1 MIQIKIENGK
11 CEQHLEGIKAELFIE
26 LGLLPVMALD
36 ILTERLNMPP
46 EKCADMLIGA
56 IQTRLIQLAKEK
68 K

>member
-26 LGLLPVMALD
+26 LGLLPVMAFD
-36 ILTERLNMPP
+36 ILTKQLNVPS
-46 EKCADMLIGA
+46 EECADILIGV
-56 IQTRLIQLAKEK
+56 IQKRLIQLAKEK

>member
-11 CEQHLEGIKAELFIE
+11 CEQLAKGAHDDLFIE

-36 ILTERLNMPP
+36 ILTGRLNMPP

-68 K
+68 

>member
-26 LGLLPVMALD
+26 LGLLPVMAFD
-36 ILTERLNMPP
+36 ILTEQLDVPP
-46 EKCADMLIGA
+46 EECADILIGA

-68 K
+68 